1 MKMENQKL
9 SFTVWNVIKPIY
21 WTLRFFGLAV
31 YSIDG
36 DIITG
41 EIRTRFWDFLQL
53 ILVLCLQFYVLY
65 INLTID
71 LSLSRTN
78 NLLIDQGAHGIE
90 IFNSVNVLMGTC
102 IYAYYRKTVW
112 RIFQKCNEFDVEVRL
127 NYFEFKT
134 FKSQLNL

>member
-1 MKMENQKL
+1 MDKKKL
-9 SFTVWNVIKPIY
+9 SFTVWNVVKPIY
-21 WTLRFFGLAV
+21 WTLRFFGLAI

-36 DIITG
+36 DVITG
-41 EIRTRFWDFLQL
+41 EIRTNFWDFFQL
-53 ILVLCLQFYVLY
+53 IFVLCLQFYVLY

-90 IFNSVNVLMGTC
+90 IFNAVNVLMGTV

-112 RIFQKCNEFDVEVRL
+112 RIFQKCNEFDVEVRS
-127 NYFEFKT
+127 NNFELKC
-134 FKSQLNL
+134 FKSQFNL